1 MGAKRDRPSRGGAGA
16 VDAVEGVAKD
26 EPGCVV
32 ALEYKGTNCQDGRWQ
47 MADGS
52 SRGTEYRASL
62 IYTFYLQ
69 GGALEPFSS

>member
-47 MADGS
+47 MAAAEGLNT
-52 SRGTEYRASL
+52 GQA
-62 IYTFYLQ
+62 
-69 GGALEPFSS
+69 